1 MTQYETVVGLEVHV
15 QLNTKT
21 KIFCACST
29 NYSNKPP
36 NTHTC
41 EVCLGYP
48 GTLPVMNSE
57 VLNSAIKACISLNC
71 EIPDVTKFDR
81 KHYFYPDLPKAY
93 QISQLDQPIGQHG
106 YLEIESPSEQ
116 RGTKRI
122 GITRIHME
130 EDAGKLSHSSSNGE
144 SLIDYNRGGVP
155 LLEIVSEPHINNAA
169 EARAYLSE
177 LRLILLYLG
186 ISDCDM
192 ENGSLRCDLNISV
205 RPTGESRLGTR
216 VEVKNMNSFR
226 SLGLALEYERDR
238 QIHTLRNKG
247 KLVQCT
253 RLWDEVRLETRMMR
267 LKEDEDDYRYFPEP
281 DIPPI
286 QLSEELLENFRK
298 NLPELPKDRFK
309 RFVSFGLLE
318 ENVQTLVTNK
328 DWGDFFDE
336 SCKFVD
342 SSQYVSLSNW
352 IITELGGWLR
362 DNSFTKMD
370 ELKLTPFSMGELLNC
385 VKEGQISGK
394 QAKKVLF
401 HLLEQ
406 GGQVSEVI
414 EALGLKQIS
423 DDGQLKDM
431 VLQVIRSNPT
441 VLDDLREGKTKALGF
456 MMGQIMKLSKG
467 QANPGKV
474 NQLLRQTL
482 LVEFEIKI

>member
-29 NYSNKPP
+29 DYSNKPP

-41 EVCLGYP
+41 GVCLGYP
-48 GTLPVMNSE
+48 GTLPVMNAE
-57 VLNSAIKACISLNC
+57 VLNSAIKSCLSLNC
-71 EIPDVTKFDR
+71 EIPDIINFDR

-93 QISQLDQPIGQHG
+93 QISQLDQPIGKNG
-106 YLEIESPSEQ
+106 YLEIDSPLEDC
-116 RGTKRI
+116 GTKKI
-122 GITRIHME
+122 GIKQIHME

-144 SLIDYNRGGVP
+144 SLIDYNRGGIP
-155 LLEIVSEPHINNAA
+155 LLEIVSEPEINNAA

-186 ISDCDM
+186 VSDCDM
-192 ENGSLRCDLNISV
+192 ENGSLRCDLNISI
-205 RPTGESRLGTR
+205 RPMGESRLGTR

-238 QIHTLRNKG
+238 QIHTLRNNG
-247 KLVQCT
+247 NLVQCT
-253 RLWDEVRLETRMMR
+253 RLWDENRLETRMMR

-286 QLSEELLENFRK
+286 EINGELLGDFRN

-309 RFVSFGLLE
+309 RFVGFGLLE
-318 ENVQTLVTNK
+318 ENAQTLVTNK
-328 DWGDFFDE
+328 DWGDFFEE
-336 SCKFVD
+336 SCKYIDVD
-342 SSQYVSLSNW
+342 QYVSMSNW
-352 IITELGGWLR
+352 IITELGGWLK
-362 DNSFTKMD
+362 DSSFIRMNQ
-370 ELKLTPFSMGELLNC
+370 LKLTPLNMGELLNC
-385 VKEGQISGK
+385 INDGQISGK
-394 QAKKVLF
+394 QAKKVLY
-401 HLLEQ
+401 HLLEK
-406 GGQVSEVI
+406 GGLVSEVI
-414 EALGLKQIS
+414 ETLGLKQIS
-423 DDGQLKDM
+423 DEQQLKDM
-431 VLQVIRSNPT
+431 VLQVIRSNPS

-467 QANPGKV
+467 QANPGRV

-482 LVEFEIKI
+482 LIEFQIEI